1 MKRGVLIV
9 LEGIDGSGKTTIAH
23 LLSKRLEEHGIPN
36 IITAEPRYQEYKDIL
51 AKLDPSEKITPYIEA
66 LLFAA
71 DRLKHAEKVI
81 LPSIRSGKVGICDRY
96 YFSSLAY
103 QGAQGVPLAWIYEL
117 NKYVPRPDIA
127 FYLDIEPEE
136 GLRRVGKSRDKRT
149 KFERLELLRKAREIY
164 RMLSSS
170 GEMILVNTIGKSPEQ
185 ILDEILGILREKSLV
200 DI

>member
-1 MKRGVLIV
+1 V
-9 LEGIDGSGKTTIAH
+9 LEGIDGSGKTTIAQ
-23 LLSKRLEEHGIPN
+23 LLSRKLEEQGIPN
-36 IITAEPRYQEYKDIL
+36 IITAEPRYQEYKEIL
-51 AKLDPSEKITPYIEA
+51 AQLDPSEKTTPYIEA

-81 LPSIRSGKVGICDRY
+81 IPSIKEGRVVICDRY

-149 KFERLELLRKAREIY
+149 KFEKLELLKKAREIY
-164 RMLSSS
+164 RTLSSS
-170 GEMILVNTIGKSPEQ
+170 GELILIDVMNKSPDQIVRE
-185 ILDEILGILREKSLV
+185 ILDVLRKRSLLNV
-200 DI
+200 